1 MSGGMRT
8 PLRRVRGLGSAKD
21 GTTHFWITRVSGVA
35 LVPLTL
41 FAVGLIFSLIG
52 ADFETTRAVLA
63 QPLITIALILFIIIS
78 VEHMRLGI
86 QESIAD
92 YIHGELL
99 KVFTLMLNTAFS
111 LIVGAASVFAL
122 LKIAFGA

>member
-1 MSGGMRT
+1 MKTMRT
-8 PLRRVRGLGSAKD
+8 QLRTVRGLGSAKD
-21 GTTHFWITRVSGVA
+21 GTAHFWITRVSGLA

-41 FAVGLIFSLIG
+41 FAVGLVFSLIG
-52 ADFETTRAVLA
+52 KDQASVQAVLG
-63 QPLITIALILFIIIS
+63 QPIVAVPLILFVVIS

-99 KVFTLMLNTAFS
+99 KVVTLVLNTAFC
-111 LIVGAASVFAL
+111 LVVGAAAVFSL
-122 LKIAFGA
+122 LIIAFGA

>member
-1 MSGGMRT
+1 MSNMRT
-8 PLRRVRGLGSAKD
+8 PLRTVRGLGAAKD
-21 GTTHFWITRVSGVA
+21 GTTHFWLTRVSGLA

-41 FAVGLIFSLIG
+41 FAVGLAFALIG
-52 ADFETTRAVLA
+52 KDQAAVRAVIA
-63 QPLITIALILFIIIS
+63 QPVVAIPLILFVVIG

-99 KVFTLMLNTAFS
+99 KVLTLVANTACC
-111 LIVGAASVFAL
+111 LVVGAASVFSIL
-122 LKIAFGA
+122 LIAFGA